1 MHIAKR
7 IVVLMIIISLITGIT
22 SAEAGRLSY
31 SLGIMKEGVKIFK
44 RQFPT
49 AIEKILIKSGKA
61 VTVGGKTVIK
71 RNHTFDPHVK
81 DAFGKTNITRMSEGK
96 SPIGKDGTEVQLH
109 HYQQRD
115 KGPIIEMN
123 ATEHRSH
130 SSDLH
135 HYTNESEIDR
145 QSFNRWKQ
153 NYWNNRAKDF

>member
-7 IVVLMIIISLITGIT
+7 IVILMIIISLITGIT

-49 AIEKILIKSGKA
+49 VFEKVLIQSGKA
-61 VTVGGKTVIK
+61 EKIGEKIVIK
-71 RNHTFDPHVK
+71 RNHTFDPSAK

-109 HYQQRD
+109 HYQQKD
-115 KGPIIEMN
+115 KGPIIEMT
-123 ATEHRSH
+123 ATEHRSN
-130 SSDLH
+130 SRALH

-145 QSFNRWKQ
+145 QGFNRWKQ
-153 NYWNNRAKDF
+153 DYWNVRAKEF

>member
-1 MHIAKR
+1 MEYMKLAKR

-31 SLGIMKEGVKIFK
+31 SLGIMKEGVKI
-44 RQFPT
+44 
-49 AIEKILIKSGKA
+49 
-61 VTVGGKTVIK
+61 VIK
-71 RNHTFDPHVK
+71 RNHTFDPHAK

-153 NYWNNRAKDF
+153 DYWNNRAKEF

>member
-31 SLGIMKEGVKIFK
+31 SLGIMKEGVKI
-44 RQFPT
+44 
-49 AIEKILIKSGKA
+49 
-61 VTVGGKTVIK
+61 VIK
-71 RNHTFDPHVK
+71 RNHTFDPHAK